1 MRDKP
6 PLPSPP
12 RSQAA
17 PSAEAIRRRALI
29 LTINS
34 YVWKLPITPADKLE
48 FAHRLE
54 LTATSVLEEIHS
66 DICGI
71 IDRVLGAM
79 PSTDPSPKVEPKP

>member
-6 PLPSPP
+6 PLTSPP

-48 FAHRLE
+48 FAQRLE
-54 LTATSVLEEIHS
+54 LTATSVLAQYAGEN
-66 DICGI
+66 GPP
-71 IDRVLGAM
+71 RVER
-79 PSTDPSPKVEPKP
+79 P